1 LRVPI
6 AMRALYEQSLWMTH
20 LFWAGIQS
28 FTTGC

>member
-1 LRVPI
+1 
-6 AMRALYEQSLWMTH
+6 MRTFYEQRLWITH